1 MPEVLDFY
9 SLSRAPT
16 PDRPLL
22 GHTVLIVE
30 DSRFASEALRLMS
43 VRSGARIRRADS
55 LAAARRHLR
64 VYRPTAAIID
74 LGLPDGSGLDLIAD
88 LAAQVPR
95 IDVIL
100 ATSGDES
107 LTEVAHAAGADGFL
121 AKPLTR
127 LAVFQQA
134 VLSRLPP
141 DRQPPGP
148 RTISEE
154 RVVPDP
160 LALLDDLALAS
171 DLLADRPQHAYA
183 AQFLATLARSAGD
196 RPLAEAA
203 AAAVT
208 GSGETDTLDR
218 LAGMVQ
224 DRLAAPRA
232 AI

>member
-9 SLSRAPT
+9 PLSRAPT

-22 GHTVLIVE
+22 GNTMLIVE

-64 VYRPTAAIID
+64 VYRPTAVIID

-88 LAAQVPR
+88 LAAQLPR

-100 ATSGDES
+100 ATSGDEA
-107 LTEVAHAAGADGFL
+107 LAEAAHAAGADGFL

-134 VLSRLPP
+134 VLSRLPA

-148 RTISEE
+148 RRISDE

-160 LALLDDLALAS
+160 LALRDDLALAS
-171 DLLADRPQHAYA
+171 DLLADRPRRTYA
-183 AQFLATLARSAGD
+183 AQFLATVACSAGD
-196 RPLAEAA
+196 GSLAEAA
-203 AAAVT
+203 TAASRGDGAMI
-208 GSGETDTLDR
+208 DR
-218 LAGMVQ
+218 LSIMVR
-224 DRLAAPRA
+224 DRLSEPRA

>member
-9 SLSRAPT
+9 ALSRAPT

-30 DSRFASEALRLMS
+30 DSRFASEALRLMA

-55 LAAARRHLR
+55 LGAARRHLR
-64 VYRPTAAIID
+64 VYRPTAVIVD

-95 IDVIL
+95 IEVIL
-100 ATSGDES
+100 ATSGDEAVA
-107 LTEVAHAAGADGFL
+107 EAAHAAGADGFL

-148 RTISEE
+148 RAISDE
-154 RVVPDP
+154 RISPDP
-160 LALLDDLALAS
+160 LALRDDLALAS
-171 DLLADRPQHAYA
+171 DLLSENPRRAYA
-183 AQFLATLARSAGD
+183 AQFLATVARSAGD
-196 RPLAEAA
+196 GTLAEAA
-203 AAAVT
+203 TAASHGDCATIDRLSRMVR
-208 GSGETDTLDR
+208 DR
-218 LAGMVQ
+218 LAE
-224 DRLAAPRA
+224 PRA